1 LEKGGKME
9 GINFGGITIQKYS
22 SLVNISKFQESL
34 EHGNNTQGDTPDLY
48 MEWMP
53 KKSDSK

>member
-1 LEKGGKME
+1 ME
-9 GINFGGITIQKYS
+9 GINLGGITMQKYS
-22 SLVNISKFQESL
+22 SLVNISEFQESL
-34 EHGNNTQGDTPDLY
+34 EHGNNTHGNTPDLY

>member
-1 LEKGGKME
+1 MG
-9 GINFGGITIQKYS
+9 GINLGGINLGGITIQKYS
-22 SLVNISKFQESL
+22 SLVNISEFQESL
-34 EHGNNTQGDTPDLY
+34 EHGNNTHGNTPDLY